1 MLGAPI
7 LSYVQK
13 KMQHFYKKSCI
24 VVVLMLQI
32 CRRNFDCNANIIAI
46 FIVRTAIQKQKN
58 RAMKQCNDEFS
69 TVRMLDQGSKRSSA
83 INCATDS
90 RARIKCISVPLTM
103 TSAARGRVL

>member
-13 KMQHFYKKSCI
+13 KLQHFCKKRFD
-24 VVVLMLQI
+24 VVVGMLQI
-32 CRRNFDCNANIIAI
+32 CRRNFGCNANIIVI
-46 FIVRTAIQKQKN
+46 FIARTAFQRSKN
-58 RAMKQCNDEFS
+58 RVMKQCNDEFS
-69 TVRMLDQGSKRSSA
+69 TLHFIQGSTRSGA